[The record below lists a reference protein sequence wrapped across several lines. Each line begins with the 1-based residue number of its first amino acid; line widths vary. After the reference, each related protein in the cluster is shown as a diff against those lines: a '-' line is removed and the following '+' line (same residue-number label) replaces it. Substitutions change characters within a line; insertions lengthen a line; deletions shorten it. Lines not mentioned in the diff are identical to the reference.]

1 MTKDRAT
8 GRDIVL
14 AIGENMRQSLEPLVT
29 KTIAPSLYQVYLHG
43 DDHDRLRTLFGE
55 LESEAKTLLDAE
67 LARLNRGSAPPFS
80 RILRKKKEGAEAAPK
95 FVSAEGRW
103 SIRFQEDPNGTLSP
117 GDVEVISEFARPP
130 ESGYGAGSKTHRI
143 STTRRLGGQMTTHR
157 EAEPQG
163 ASQGPWQGQSQGMPS
178 AAPAAVIP
186 EPPGFARIVYKDDRG
201 THTFRMTKDEIVIG
215 RQAPD
220 VWADLSID
228 TSLDVSRE
236 HARLQRTPDGT
247 FRIKDLSKLG
257 TTVNGAQIPCSLAS
271 TEGGVRDLDRWEPL
285 PDRARIGLAGVILL
299 DFERVAGAP
308 LPVRPAAV
316 DTADAASGTIA
327 APPAP
332 PANTVRLSDPPDPT
346 DPDNTI
352 VERTAEP

>member
-1 MTKDRAT
+1 LTKDRAT

-55 LESEAKTLLDAE
+55 LEAEAKTLLDTE

-80 RILRKKKEGAEAAPK
+80 RILRKKKEGPEAAPR

-103 SIRFQEDPNGTLSP
+103 SIRFQEDPNGTLGP
-117 GDVEVISEFARPP
+117 GDVEVVSEFARPP

-143 STTRRLGGQMTTHR
+143 STTRRLGGQMTTQR
-157 EAEPQG
+157 DAQT
-163 ASQGPWQGQSQGMPS
+163 AGPAPPV
-178 AAPAAVIP
+178 AAAP
-186 EPPGFARIVYKDDRG
+186 EPPGFARIVYRDDRG

-236 HARLQRTPDGT
+236 HARLQRTPAGG

-257 TTVNGAQIPCSLAS
+257 TTVNGAEIPCSLES
-271 TEGGVRDLDRWEPL
+271 TESGVRDLDRWEPL

-299 DFERVAGAP
+299 DFEKTAGAA
-308 LPVRPAAV
+308 PAAQ
-316 DTADAASGTIA
+316 ASA
-327 APPAP
+327 APAAQATPAP
-332 PANTVRLSDPPDPT
+332 AAAKTVRLPDSRDPADPT
-346 DPDNTI
+346 DPDRTLA
-352 VERTAEP
+352 ERTAEP

>member
-1 MTKDRAT
+1 LTKDRAT

-29 KTIAPSLYQVYLHG
+29 KTIAPSLYQVYLHA

-55 LESEAKTLLDAE
+55 LEAEAKTLLDGE

-157 EAEPQG
+157 EAGTQSPWQG
-163 ASQGPWQGQSQGMPS
+163 QPQGQSQGMPPV
-178 AAPAAVIP
+178 AAPP
-186 EPPGFARIVYKDDRG
+186 EPPGLARIVYKDDRG

-257 TTVNGAQIPCSLAS
+257 TTVNGAQIPCSLES

-299 DFERVAGAP
+299 DFEKVAGAP
-308 LPVRPAAV
+308 LPARPAA
-316 DTADAASGTIA
+316 AAV
-327 APPAP
+327 APQPAQ
-332 PANTVRLSDPPDPT
+332 PANTVRFSDPPDPT

-352 VERTAEP
+352 VERTAKP

>member
-29 KTIAPSLYQVYLHG
+29 KTIAPSLYQVYLHA
-43 DDHDRLRTLFGE
+43 DDYDRLRSLFGE
-55 LESEAKTLLDAE
+55 LEEEAKRLLDGE
-67 LARLNRGSAPPFS
+67 LERLNRGAAPAFP
-80 RILRKKKEGAEAAPK
+80 RILRKKKDAAPAPPK

-103 SIRFQEDPNGTLSP
+103 TVRFQEDPNGALDP

-143 STTRRLGGQMTTHR
+143 STTRRLGQMTTR
-157 EAEPQG
+157 RDAQEAP
-163 ASQGPWQGQSQGMPS
+163 AATSVMPAATT
-178 AAPAAVIP
+178 AAPATVAAAAP
-186 EPPGFARIVYKDDRG
+186 QPATGFARIVYRDDRG
-201 THTFRMTKDEIVIG
+201 TQTFFMAKDEIVIG

-236 HARLQRTPDGT
+236 HARLQRTPEGT

-257 TTVNGAQIPCSLAS
+257 TTVNGTALPRSLEV
-271 TEGGVRDLDRWEPL
+271 TEAGVKDLDRWEPL
-285 PDRARIGLAGVILL
+285 PDRARIGLAGVIYLEFERL
-299 DFERVAGAP
+299 DFEKLDSERLGA
-308 LPVRPAAV
+308 A
-316 DTADAASGTIA
+316 
-327 APPAP
+327 
-332 PANTVRLSDPPDPT
+332 
-346 DPDNTI
+346 
-352 VERTAEP
+352 